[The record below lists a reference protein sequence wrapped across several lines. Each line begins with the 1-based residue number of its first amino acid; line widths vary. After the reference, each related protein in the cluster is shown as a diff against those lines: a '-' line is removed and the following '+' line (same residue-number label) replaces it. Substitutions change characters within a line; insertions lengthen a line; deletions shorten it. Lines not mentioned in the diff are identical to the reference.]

1 MGKLS
6 KYFSLFKFTITNPK
20 NGISILDNARQT
32 EKDSKQDIQK
42 HSANSSNLEKCL
54 ELYFPDNYR
63 QPSNTP
69 TNSLFALALN
79 LLLVR

>member
-20 NGISILDNARQT
+20 NGISMLDNARQT

-42 HSANSSNLEKCL
+42 H
-54 ELYFPDNYR
+54 
-63 QPSNTP
+63 QQIH
-69 TNSLFALALN
+69 
-79 LLLVR
+79 